1 MLQIIIKI
9 IISSSII
16 VLVSEIAK
24 KSTFIGGIIA
34 SIPIVSVLSLIW
46 LYIETNNI
54 DTVKS
59 LANGI
64 LWMIIPSMALFIT
77 LPMMINWG
85 INFYF
90 SLLISIIVTIFFYG
104 LIIFT
109 LNYIG
114 VKI

>member
-1 MLQIIIKI
+1 MLQIVIKFI
-9 IISSSII
+9 TTSSII

-34 SIPIVSVLSLIW
+34 SIPLVSILSLIW
-46 LYIETNNI
+46 IYIETNNV

-59 LANGI
+59 LANAI
-64 LWMIIPSMALFIT
+64 LWMIIPSIALFIT
-77 LPMMINWG
+77 LPIMINYG
-85 INFYF
+85 INFYL
-90 SLLISIIVTIFFYG
+90 SLLISIIVTILFYG
-104 LIIFT
+104 ITLFT